1 MKKQLILFLTV
12 LLALASGVKAQ
23 VITGKVVN
31 ADQEPLIGVVVKGG
45 NNKTG
50 VTTDADGI
58 FKLNLGKEPKLL
70 TDLQNLP
77 NTVAPKYRKGEKAE
91 LLVKIVRDIDA
102 QMKNDSNWKWAL
114 VMRVMLDEGIIM
126 VRIPNKFDE
135 LICSMIPGK
144 GRDTV
149 RKNGN
154 YNVLETKRSWR
165 NWIENAGV
173 DRDEA
178 QNRMVCEEIY
188 GFLKPLLEK

>member
-1 MKKQLILFLTV
+1 MTK
-12 LLALASGVKAQ
+12 LAAIPVDF
-23 VITGKVVN
+23 VVN
-31 ADQEPLIGVVVKGG
+31 QGLQEHTEAKRRPYAMLIRNWAAHEGVPDQGEV
-45 NNKTG
+45 
-50 VTTDADGI
+50 AASQ
-58 FKLNLGKEPKLL
+58 LNLGKEPKLL

-77 NTVAPKYRKGEKAE
+77 NSVAPRFRKGEKAE

-154 YNVLETKRSWR
+154 YNVLDTKRSWR
-165 NWIENAGV
+165 NWIEHAGV